1 MIGFVAEFFAQ
12 FVFLADDAF
21 VGDLREGGD
30 LFVGE
35 VEADEGA
42 EVGVFF
48 GELGVGFLELLEEVG
63 VEGGELEFELLP
75 VVFLFDL
82 ARPFFAKAVN
92 FRGVF

>member
-21 VGDLREGGD
+21 VRDLCEGGD